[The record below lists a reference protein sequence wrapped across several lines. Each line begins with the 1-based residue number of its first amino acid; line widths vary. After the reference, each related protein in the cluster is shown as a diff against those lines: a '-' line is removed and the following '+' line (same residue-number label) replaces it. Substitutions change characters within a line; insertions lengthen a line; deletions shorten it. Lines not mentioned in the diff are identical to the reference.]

1 MNINGNAYVQ
11 LIQAQKQEKLETLEN
26 VRKLKAGVES
36 AQREAY
42 AAVLKLNAEMANKC
56 FKEPSHDIPFCERI
70 TSAVSLMVRTTAEL
84 WSIVS
89 LSTAYDLH

>member
-11 LIQAQKQEKLETLEN
+11 LIQAEKQEKLETLEN
-26 VRKLKAGVES
+26 IRKLKAEVES

-56 FKEPSHDIPFCERI
+56 FKEPSHDIPFCERV
-70 TSAVSLMVRTTAEL
+70 TSAVSLMVGTPAEL
-84 WSIVS
+84 GSIVP
-89 LSTAYDLH
+89 LFTAWVLR